1 MVKQDWH
8 PAEILCALKK
18 TGTSLAELSRE
29 HGLSSGTLQNALSK
43 QYPRAEKIIA
53 DRLNIEPS
61 EIWPSRYFKKDGTSI
76 KRVIKK
82 PI

>member
-18 TGTSLAELSRE
+18 AGTNLAALSRE
-29 HGLSSGTLQNALSK
+29 HGLSSGTLQNAMNK

-53 DRLNIEPS
+53 NRLNKEPY
-61 EIWPSRYFKKDGTSI
+61 EIWPSRYFEKDGSPI
-76 KRVIKK
+76 NHVIRK
-82 PI
+82 PV